1 MTKALHELL
10 SGSWIRLF
18 LLKEPAGRPHLR
30 LLADSVRP
38 RDENL
43 QQGWTAPGMNRRA
56 GCVPTPGSSAMQRPD
71 SAASRTHCTIA
82 PTNPPSPFFHFIL
95 SHCRP
100 PLTVGEF
107 FAGHPH
113 WQTVDARDVT
123 VTNCRSSDYGRLGKK
138 IDPARTLSSA
148 GSARSV
154 DKRTQLVPS

>member
-56 GCVPTPGSSAMQRPD
+56 GCVPTPGSSAMQRPGPGTVQPPPH
-71 SAASRTHCTIA
+71 SLHNSTHE
-82 PTNPPSPFFHFIL
+82 PSLSFFFNK
-95 SHCRP
+95 
-100 PLTVGEF
+100 F
-107 FAGHPH
+107 F
-113 WQTVDARDVT
+113 QKTQRD
-123 VTNCRSSDYGRLGKK
+123 RQ
-138 IDPARTLSSA
+138 I
-148 GSARSV
+148 
-154 DKRTQLVPS
+154 